1 MVKVNLKNKSS
12 KTEEP
17 TDIMQNE
24 VVQTPK
30 DKRCLTPLCKVK
42 FKTGSQ
48 LSCKKVTR
56 ELVSNQGKVLIWEDE
71 EKKRWKVK
79 MTDQQ

>member
-17 TDIMQNE
+17 TDSMQNE

-56 ELVSNQGKVLIWEDE
+56 ELVSNQDKVFIWEDE
-71 EKKRWKVK
+71 EKTK
-79 MTDQQ
+79 MEGKNDYQQ